1 MTRITELASRH
12 RIASV
17 TFDAPDG
24 FRSGPVI
31 HWLPQDT
38 LVVRSTPG
46 STYDPTQPSVNY
58 LLACKFDNGLPYPD
72 ERLWCQA
79 DMIQV
84 TFDAETL
91 EINSVPFAEHTQGD
105 VYFILREAESRGNAQ
120 VIVLVAA
127 AIFGLVLFSL

>member
-1 MTRITELASRH
+1 MPAMPADAVAVAAAPLVPPVAQAQALQLANEW
-12 RIASV
+12 
-17 TFDAPDG
+17 DG
-24 FRSGPVI
+24 
-31 HWLPQDT
+31 
-38 LVVRSTPG
+38 
-46 STYDPTQPSVNY
+46 
-58 LLACKFDNGLPYPD
+58 GLPYPD